1 MRVARTK
8 ARQYGFTIIELL
20 VALGIFL
27 LVTGAAFTLL
37 GTSQRRYQTETQV
50 LTSFQEARLALD
62 QIVRDVNDSGYPP
75 PTFTDGVA
83 ADSVSSPFAWSPGY
97 PNSSCQIATGGGG
110 SCTTATPN
118 DTSPGDFDLIIETN
132 PNRLT
137 NPNVQWI
144 RYQLLGTTLYRGT
157 AQKQSGHDPDADTS
171 AQLVPLVQ
179 NVINN
184 SSSAQIAQ
192 YQLTYPTMFPVG
204 APVPIFT
211 YICDH
216 PPVPQSPPPPTT
228 PCHLAGGDNS
238 PANIRDVVV
247 TLIVSAPTPDATTG
261 VPRIVQLS
269 GRGRRV
275 NPNQ

>member
-1 MRVARTK
+1 MSRMSGGV
-8 ARQYGFTIIELL
+8 RQAGFTLIELL

-37 GTSQRRYQTETQV
+37 GSSQQRYRTESQV

-75 PTFTDGVA
+75 PTFTDGVP
-83 ADSVSSPFAWSPGY
+83 ADSASSPFAWSPGY
-97 PNSSCQIATGGGG
+97 PNTSCQIATGGGG
-110 SCTTATPN
+110 SCTTATAYN
-118 DTSPGDFDLIIETN
+118 TSPGDFDLIIETN
-132 PNRLT
+132 PTPLT
-137 NPNVQWI
+137 SPSVSWI

-157 AQKQSGHDPDADTS
+157 APKVSGGDPDAATS
-171 AQLVPLVQ
+171 TTLVPFVQ

-184 SSSAQIAQ
+184 SSSAQITQ
-192 YQLTYPTMFPVG
+192 YKLTYPSMFPVG
-204 APVPIFT
+204 APVPIFSYNCDTAAAPSPCPGALT
-211 YICDH
+211 Y
-216 PPVPQSPPPPTT
+216 
-228 PCHLAGGDNS
+228 NS

-247 TLIVSAPTPDATTG
+247 TLIVSAPTPDATSG